1 MDLKFSQ
8 KVCLLIFTAGLKSNN
23 DPLAHIAPIQIKNSF
38 KKKIGNSYIALS
50 HTYYGKKDNEDFD
63 LSGID
68 NLDEATID
76 GIPSVNFFDVS
87 YFNQINKNIIIN
99 FSIENIFD
107 IHHKF
112 FSSAIVSNGRNYVI
126 SLQKKF

>member
-1 MDLKFSQ
+1 M
-8 KVCLLIFTAGLKSNN
+8 
-23 DPLAHIAPIQIKNSF
+23 
-38 KKKIGNSYIALS
+38 LS
-50 HTYYGKKDNEDFD
+50 HTYSGKKDREDFD
-63 LSGID
+63 LNGID

-76 GIPSVNFFDVS
+76 GIPSVNFFDIS
-87 YFNQINKNIIIN
+87 YFNQINKNITVN

-112 FSSAIVSNGRNYVI
+112 FSSAIVSNGRNNVI